1 MQVIK
6 VVAIVLIAA
15 GILALVY
22 GGFTYTQA
30 THQASLG
37 PINISVQDNR
47 TVDVPVWAGVAAIV
61 IGGGLLLAAAR
72 KT

>member
-37 PINISVQDNR
+37 PINISVRDNR